1 MKLKEIYNFY
11 TEVKQEAKKI
21 IWPGRQELFSTFVVV
36 IIVILI
42 CSLFFLCFD
51 YIIHYI
57 ITLLLNIGK

>member
-11 TEVKQEAKKI
+11 AEVKQEAKKI
-21 IWPGRQELFSTFVVV
+21 VWPGRQELLSTFMVVV
-36 IIVILI
+36 VVMLM